1 MAFGSRKPS
10 FRPSSYGYKRR
21 RRGIPRWLLLLI
33 TGVIIGAGGVIFLQ
47 RSYGPQLLTAEQSEQ
62 LRMELNSATIENQR
76 LQSDHKKQ
84 TETISKSEGQITNL
98 NKQIEQLRED
108 NNNIKAGVSSLI
120 KAIPAD
126 PRGGNPG
133 IRSADMVLKDDGL
146 NYKVLLI
153 QNTPKDES
161 AIENIKGKV
170 KLIAI
175 GSYSNGNTGYVDIG
189 TEDINMSLYTV
200 VQGVADLP
208 KGFRIRQV
216 TIQVTNEGSDKV
228 ISTRTIRV
236 TKG

>member
-84 TETISKSEGQITNL
+84 LEEITQSNGEITEL
-98 NKQIEQLRED
+98 NKQIEQLQAD
-108 NNNIKAGVSSLI
+108 NKNIKSGVGSLI
-120 KAIPAD
+120 AAIPPD
-126 PRGGNPG
+126 PRGSNPG

-153 QNTPKDES
+153 QDQPEDDG
-161 AIENIKGKV
+161 AIENLAGTV
-170 KLIAI
+170 KLVAI
-175 GSYSNGNTGYVDIG
+175 GTYNNGNTGYVDIA

-200 VQGVADLP
+200 VSGVADLP
-208 KGFRIRQV
+208 KGFHIRQV
-216 TIQVTNEGSDKV
+216 TIQVTNEDSNKV